1 MVDGEMPGQ
10 LGGDGEQSAVEV
22 RPAAESARGPLEEAR
37 LAFTSRL
44 ASFGL
49 GEATERL
56 LEAGGIIPAGRRPRS
71 SPVRDDLQLG

>member
-1 MVDGEMPGQ
+1 MIDGEMPEQ
-10 LGGDGEQSAVEV
+10 LGGDGEQTAEV
-22 RPAAESARGPLEEAR
+22 RPAAEPTRGPLDEAR

-56 LEAGGIIPAGRRPRS
+56 LEAGGIIPPGRRPRS
-71 SPVRDDLQLG
+71 SPIRDDLQLG